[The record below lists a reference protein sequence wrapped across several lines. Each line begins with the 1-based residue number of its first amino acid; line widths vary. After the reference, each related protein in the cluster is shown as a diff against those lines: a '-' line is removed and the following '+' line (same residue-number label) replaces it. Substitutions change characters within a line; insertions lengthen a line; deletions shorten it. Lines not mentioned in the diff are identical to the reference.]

1 MCWNQYS
8 PDNDN
13 DDNDDNNEKINDN
26 DNDND
31 DDDDNDNDNDN
42 DEKMKFVLKACH
54 PLLSISLALRIW
66 HSPKISQ
73 DAANKCALNIL
84 SFIFFFF

>member
-1 MCWNQYS
+1 MALNMCWNQYS
-8 PDNDN
+8 PDND
-13 DDNDDNNEKINDN
+13 EKINDN

-42 DEKMKFVLKACH
+42 DEKMKFVLEACH
-54 PLLSISLALRIW
+54 RLLSISLALRIS

-73 DAANKCALNIL
+73 DATNKCALNIL